1 MKNNNDELVRLE
13 QLVEML
19 ISRCREQQ
27 TKVLALEKKLRD
39 RDEECELIK
48 LESAELQKQRT
59 EIGSRV
65 TGLLERIEAWETGLA
80 DKKAEKDK

>member
-1 MKNNNDELVRLE
+1 MKNNDELVRLE
-13 QLVEML
+13 QLVEL
-19 ISRCREQQ
+19 LVSRCKEQ
-27 TKVLALEKKLRD
+27 KEKILALEKKLRD

-65 TGLLERIEAWETGLA
+65 TGLLERIESWEAELA
-80 DKKAEKDK
+80 DKKVK

>member
-1 MKNNNDELVRLE
+1 MKNNDELVRLE

-19 ISRCREQQ
+19 VSRCKEQ
-27 TKVLALEKKLRD
+27 KEKILVLEKKLRD
-39 RDEECELIK
+39 RDEECELVK

-65 TGLLERIEAWETGLA
+65 TGLLERIEVWEAELT
-80 DKKAEKDK
+80 DKKVEKGK